1 MTERNLRAHNVMG
14 WFQRRSH
21 LSNKYGAEEAK
32 GRQQVKI
39 RELQKKEEEKKAKKR
54 ERDEA
59 APKKRKKAKKRER
72 DEGDV

>member
-1 MTERNLRAHNVMG
+1 MG

-39 RELQKKEEEKKAKKR
+39 RELQKEEEKKAKKR